1 MVSQNKLCKL
11 IKIYNKEI
19 NSMKI
24 FIELFKTQPINN
36 KPVKWK
42 KHAPLSEYND
52 TIEYILT
59 DNDKILIKF
68 ERNQKIGQYT
78 TYNNSDYNGKE
89 PHSFSF
95 SEKSLND
102 HKIYIIDKIKEYI
115 NSMELI
121 YDELCRKHKNNM
133 HHLVPEYDSSN
144 INIKIKKDY
153 KKEFK
158 KTCNIDYE
166 KIYILGLRPQA
177 FIQIKGKKLQV
188 ATSYIIAFN
197 NNKWNIFFDI
207 NYDLFNN
214 HDSTVI
220 QKFNEDESRK
230 ITLENLLDIID
241 RLNNHISPLN
251 ENFDIL
257 MNDIGLFENR
267 IIKNFTVTCQNKVI
281 NSGYK
286 EPLTNKLDNIKYL

>member
-1 MVSQNKLCKL
+1 
-11 IKIYNKEI
+11 
-19 NSMKI
+19 MKT
-24 FIELFKTQPINN
+24 FIESFKNQQINN

-52 TIEYILT
+52 TIEYILK

-68 ERNQKIGQYT
+68 GRNQKIGQYNI
-78 TYNNSDYNGKE
+78 YNNCDYNGKE

-102 HKIYIIDKIKEYI
+102 HKLYIIKKIEEHI
-115 NSMELI
+115 NNMESQFHVLQQ
-121 YDELCRKHKNNM
+121 KHRNNM
-133 HHLVPEYDSSN
+133 HNSVTEYYCS
-144 INIKIKKDY
+144 NIKIKKDY

-166 KIYILGLRPQA
+166 EIYILQLRPQA

-188 ATSYIIAFN
+188 ATSYVIAFN

-214 HDSTVI
+214 DDSTVI

-230 ITLENLLDIID
+230 ITNENLLHIIY

-257 MNDIGLFENR
+257 MNDTELFQND
-267 IIKNFTVTCQNKVI
+267 IIKNFTLNCGNKVI

-286 EPLTNKLDNIKYL
+286 EPMTKKLDNIKYL

>member
-68 ERNQKIGQYT
+68 ERNQKIGLYH
-78 TYNNSDYNGKE
+78 TYNNCDYNGKE

-95 SEKSLND
+95 SEKSLID
-102 HKIYIIDKIKEYI
+102 HKMYIIKKIEEYI
-115 NSMELI
+115 NYMES
-121 YDELCRKHKNNM
+121 YYELCQKHRNNM
-133 HHLVPEYDSSN
+133 HHLVPEYDGSN
-144 INIKIKKDY
+144 IEIKINKDY

-166 KIYILGLRPQA
+166 EIYILQLRPQA

-188 ATSYIIAFN
+188 ATSYVIAYN

-230 ITLENLLDIID
+230 ITKENLSHIID

-257 MNDIGLFENR
+257 MNDIELILNG
-267 IIKNFTVTCQNKVI
+267 IIKNFTVNCEK
-281 NSGYK
+281 S
-286 EPLTNKLDNIKYL
+286 YLQQI